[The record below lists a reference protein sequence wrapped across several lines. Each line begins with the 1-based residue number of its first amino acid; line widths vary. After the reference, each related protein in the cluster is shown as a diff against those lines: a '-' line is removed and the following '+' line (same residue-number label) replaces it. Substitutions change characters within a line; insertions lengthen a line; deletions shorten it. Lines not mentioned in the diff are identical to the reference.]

1 LDGGMDA
8 ALAGY
13 QQALW
18 ETTGPVFDYTVQSA
32 SLKDPAPLA
41 PLYAEIGRRPE
52 LIQQLMN
59 VLAGSEPSK
68 SLFNARTIMQLTGGK
83 PRLRRPLPAP

>member
-1 LDGGMDA
+1 MAA

-13 QQALW
+13 QQVLW
-18 ETTGPVFDYTVQSA
+18 ERTGPVFDYTVQSA

-52 LIQQLMN
+52 LIRQLMN
-59 VLAGSEPSK
+59 VLAGSEPSRN
-68 SLFNARTIMQLTGGK
+68 LFNARTVMRLTGGK
-83 PRLRRPLPAP
+83 PRSRKPLPGP